1 MPVDIEPRIVSVIKN
16 AKGSVR
22 EVSELVFLAEASAY
36 FSDKSELLHQIR
48 KAVSSKYNVPLHHI
62 LVCGSAHT
70 GYSIH
75 KQKDFA
81 AGESDLDLAVV
92 SPALFARFLGEII
105 QATRG
110 FTDLTGFERRE
121 GVSTK
126 EAFIKYTAE
135 RGMLRPDLM
144 PRAPNKSAWFDFF
157 ARLSAQHIPHFKKI
171 SGAIYLSEE
180 CFVAKQISSV
190 TAVRRG

>member
-1 MPVDIEPRIVSVIKN
+1 MPPNTEPRIVSIIRN
-16 AKGSVR
+16 TKGTAR
-22 EVSELVFLAEASAY
+22 EVSELIFLAEASAY
-36 FSDKSELLHQIR
+36 FSDKAELLYKIR
-48 KAVSSKYNVPLHHI
+48 KAVSAKYSVPLHHI

-75 KQKDFA
+75 KQKEFA
-81 AGESDLDLAVV
+81 PGASDLDLAVV

-105 QATRG
+105 KLTRG
-110 FTDLTGFERRE
+110 FTDLTRFDRKAGI
-121 GVSTK
+121 STK
-126 EAFIKYTAE
+126 DAFVKYAAE

-157 ARLSAQHIPHFKKI
+157 AELSAQHVPHFKKI

-180 CFVAKQISSV
+180 CFVEKQISSV
-190 TAVRRG
+190 FAVRRG

>member
-1 MPVDIEPRIVSVIKN
+1 MPVDVEPRIVSVIKN
-16 AKGSVR
+16 AKRSVR
-22 EVSELVFLAEASAY
+22 EVSELVFLAEASMY
-36 FSDKSELLHQIR
+36 FSDKSELLYKIR

-75 KQKDFA
+75 KQRNFA

-92 SPALFARFLGEII
+92 SPALFARFLGEVI
-105 QATRG
+105 QVTRG
-110 FTDLTGFERRE
+110 FSDLTGFDRKE

-126 EAFIKYTAE
+126 EAFVKYAAE

-144 PRAPNKSAWFDFF
+144 PRASNRSAWFDFF
-157 ARLSAQHIPHFKKI
+157 AKLSTQHLPHFKKI

-180 CFVAKQISSV
+180 CFVAKQISSIS
-190 TAVRRG
+190 AVRRG